1 MSPTDTAY
9 VVETFKLSADM
20 AARLSFSANRLDVS
34 KSRLI
39 REAIAHYLA
48 TINTVE
54 DLVRES
60 VIADFL
66 KQNTKPKPAPQS

>member
-1 MSPTDTAY
+1 MSPTDY

-20 AARLSFSANRLDVS
+20 AARLSYSANRLDVS

-39 REAIAHYLA
+39 REAITHYLA

-54 DLVRES
+54 SLVRES
-60 VIADFL
+60 VITDFL
-66 KQNTKPKPAPQS
+66 KANTKVKSTPDQS